1 MDINSVGVTSNQ
13 HSNLSSPSSKIS
25 SGTAINSA
33 ADSPSAIA
41 IIGQFDSQIN
51 GNNVAHTNI
60 INGISAIQ
68 TAQGGLSSITD
79 SLHQLRELGIQAGN
93 GALNASDRAAIQN
106 EANELLEGIQ
116 DTIQTSQFNN
126 QSLLNNE
133 EGISLQTGS
142 EQGQTN
148 TIATTN
154 LNEAFANVNL
164 YSIDFSAQSISDTLN
179 SIDQALD
186 MTEQVTSRYASAQI
200 GLEFSAKNLAS
211 QSINLSASRSQI
223 EDTDYATAITQLYQ
237 QQVKEDVEITMLA
250 QANANRSQVL
260 QLLDF

>member
-1 MDINSVGVTSNQ
+1 MDINSVNSTPNLYSNI
-13 HSNLSSPSSKIS
+13 SSPSSKIS

-41 IIGQFDSQIN
+41 LINQFDSQIS
-51 GNNVAHTNI
+51 GNNVAHSNI

-93 GALNASDRAAIQN
+93 GALNPNDRAAIQN
-106 EANELLEGIQ
+106 QAQELLNGIK
-116 DTIQTSQFNN
+116 DTIETSNFNN
-126 QSLLNNE
+126 QSLLDNQTN
-133 EGISLQTGS
+133 ITLQTGS
-142 EQGQTN
+142 EQGQTSSFE
-148 TIATTN
+148 TTN
-154 LNEAFANVNL
+154 LNEAFTNIDL
-164 YSIDFSAQSISDTLN
+164 YTLDFSTQNISETLG

-186 MTEQVTSRYASAQI
+186 ISEQVTSRYASAQI
-200 GLEFSAKNLAS
+200 GLELNARNLTNE
-211 QSINLSASRSQI
+211 SINQATSRSLI
-223 EDTDYATAITQLYQ
+223 EDTDYASAITELYQ
-237 QQVKEDVEITMLA
+237 QQVQEDVEITMLA